1 MDPRSV
7 FLGGLSNA
15 GATVGLLQL
24 EPLRIILFELLICR
38 MRKIRPRGG
47 ADLPIGGT
55 VIWLLT
61 D

>member
-7 FLGGLSNA
+7 FLGVLSNA
-15 GATVGLLQL
+15 GAPVALLEL
-24 EPLRIILFELLICR
+24 ELLRIILFELLIYR
-38 MRKIRPRGG
+38 VRKIRPRGG